1 VSRTGPTTVSRPG
14 TLLEHGL
21 LTTWVLVRLPQ
32 RLEICAGLR
41 DRVAL
46 DLIGPLGIDRL
57 NIWRDAQLKIEGQ
70 IGHIERP
77 PIETERRACR
87 EQQPLRDAVLVDAV
101 EIAELGENLAGLVD
115 RFAT

>member
-1 VSRTGPTTVSRPG
+1 MPPKISPPEGEPDRRTVSRPG
-14 TLLEHGL
+14 TRLEHGL
-21 LTTWVLVRLPQ
+21 LTSWVLVPLPQ
-32 RLEICAGLR
+32 RLEVCAELR

-57 NIWRDAQLKIEGQ
+57 NIWRDGHSQIEGQ

-87 EQQPLRDAVLVDAV
+87 NSSPCGTPFLSMPSKSPSLR
-101 EIAELGENLAGLVD
+101 E
-115 RFAT
+115 